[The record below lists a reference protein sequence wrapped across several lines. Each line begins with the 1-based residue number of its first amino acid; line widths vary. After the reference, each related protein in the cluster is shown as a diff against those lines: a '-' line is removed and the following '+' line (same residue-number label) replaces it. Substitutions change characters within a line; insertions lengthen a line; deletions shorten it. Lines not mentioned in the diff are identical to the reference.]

1 MIQNVALESIRQ
13 LPLRCLAD
21 FAYTRPFLQP
31 LPIWN
36 YWYLLILPLCLAV
49 AVVYKSIKCRSMS
62 QVPRQAATITIWIL
76 LSFAA
81 AAAALAGIVG
91 LVQKMQ

>member
-1 MIQNVALESIRQ
+1 MIAT
-13 LPLRCLAD
+13 LPLHSFASHTAGMWPALA
-21 FAYTRPFLQP
+21 YVPFLQP
-31 LPIWN
+31 LPVWN
-36 YWYLLILPLCLAV
+36 YWYLLILPLCVAV
-49 AVVYKSIKCRSMS
+49 AVVYKSIKCRTMN
-62 QVPRQAATITIWIL
+62 QVPRQAATITLWIL